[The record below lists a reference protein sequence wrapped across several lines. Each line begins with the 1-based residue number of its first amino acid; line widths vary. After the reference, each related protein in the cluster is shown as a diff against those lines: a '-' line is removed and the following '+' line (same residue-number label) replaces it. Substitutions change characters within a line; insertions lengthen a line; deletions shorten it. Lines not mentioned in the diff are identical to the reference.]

1 MVLKVELKIALTKFE
16 LFFVN
21 CFQVTGNFEL
31 MYQLKSIKIFLLILL
46 FILPI
51 SISKSQTFGFGC
63 LGLSGF
69 YAGFSQQQ
77 YSVDG
82 LNDFVKSNYFGPQP
96 ATNLEFKK
104 GSGYRIGANIFRAKF
119 DALFISAKGYYQF
132 MKENLEFIE
141 NDQNTVLKN
150 KYQLS
155 MNHWGLAVDIGVPL
169 FWIVDWKVV
178 EGGITF
184 NNTEFTYEVL
194 RDEIQLYESKYEPE
208 KSKVNY
214 YIGSGL
220 IIHLVPD
227 YISLEGT
234 ASYSFM
240 KVDEL
245 INKSDLTVGGGKI
258 SNPISKGGFVA
269 TVQLNI
275 GFPL

>member
-1 MVLKVELKIALTKFE
+1 M
-16 LFFVN
+16 
-21 CFQVTGNFEL
+21 
-31 MYQLKSIKIFLLILL
+31 
-46 FILPI
+46 
-51 SISKSQTFGFGC
+51 SKSQTFGFGC

-82 LNDFVKSNYFGPQP
+82 LNDFVKNNYLGSLP
-96 ATNLEFKK
+96 TTGLEFKK
-104 GSGYRIGANIFRAKF
+104 GSGYRIGANFFRAKF

-132 MKENLEFIE
+132 MKESLEQTE
-141 NDQNTVLKN
+141 TGQNSVLKN
-150 KYQLS
+150 KYQLA

-184 NNTEFTYEVL
+184 HNTEFTHEALQDNNQVYE
-194 RDEIQLYESKYEPE
+194 YKFEPE
-208 KSKVNY
+208 KNRVDY

-227 YISLEGT
+227 YISVEGT

-240 KVDEL
+240 NVDEL
-245 INKSDLTVGGGKI
+245 INKTDSTVGSGKI
-258 SNPISKGGFVA
+258 SNPISKGGFAA

>member
-1 MVLKVELKIALTKFE
+1 MH
-16 LFFVN
+16 
-21 CFQVTGNFEL
+21 
-31 MYQLKSIKIFLLILL
+31 QLKLIKIFLLFLL
-46 FILPI
+46 FIIPI

-82 LNDFVKSNYFGPQP
+82 LNAFVKNNYFGPIP
-96 ATNLEFKK
+96 TTSLEFKK

-132 MKENLEFIE
+132 MKENLEQTE
-141 NDQNTVLKN
+141 TGQNSVLKN
-150 KYQLS
+150 KYQLT

-184 NNTEFTYEVL
+184 HNTEFTYEAFQ
-194 RDEIQLYESKYEPE
+194 DNNQIYEYKFEPE
-208 KSKVNY
+208 KNRINY
-214 YIGSGL
+214 HIGSGL

-227 YISLEGT
+227 YISVEGT

-245 INKSDLTVGGGKI
+245 INKTDLTASPGKI
-258 SNPISKGGFVA
+258 SNPISKGGFIA

>member
-1 MVLKVELKIALTKFE
+1 MCV
-16 LFFVN
+16 
-21 CFQVTGNFEL
+21 
-31 MYQLKSIKIFLLILL
+31 LKSIKIFFLAIL

-77 YSVDG
+77 YNVG
-82 LNDFVKSNYFGPQP
+82 GINDYIKINYYGPLPTSNV
-96 ATNLEFKK
+96 EFKK

-132 MKENLEFIE
+132 MKENLEQNQTEQNSFIR
-141 NDQNTVLKN
+141 N
-150 KYQLS
+150 KYQIS
-155 MNHWGLAVDIGVPL
+155 MNHWGLAVDVGVPL
-169 FWIVDWKVV
+169 FWIFDWKVV

-184 NNTEFTYEVL
+184 HKTEFTHEVL
-194 RDEIQLYESKYEPE
+194 RDEIQLSESKFEPE
-208 KSKVNY
+208 KNRVNY

-220 IIHLVPD
+220 IIHIVPD
-227 YISLEGT
+227 YLSIEGT

-245 INKSDLTVGGGKI
+245 NNQSPLLVGPDKI
-258 SNPISKGGFVA
+258 SNSINKGGFMA
-269 TVQLNI
+269 TIQLNI